1 VGSVFELQ
9 LVVSAAVAVWSL
21 VRCRCVVFFQL
32 QLVVSAAV
40 AVWSVV
46 RCRWVVCLSYN
57 WLFQQLLLCGL

>member
-1 VGSVFELQ
+1 VVCSEVSVCSLFE
-9 LVVSAAVAVWSL
+9 
-21 VRCRCVVFFQL
+21 L

-46 RCRWVVCLSYN
+46 RCQWVVCLSYS